1 MPCGRGSKHRPRFS
15 RCPRCSWYG
24 VAFFTIP
31 HLHNRTWSHFF
42 AKTYSLVLSLSFSLL
57 PPPPPLPPPFSLFHF
72 TYPAHSWRAYR
83 VQSPRKPYRFCM
95 FEKLSLFV
103 RRINWKRRDK
113 REKIGMVDSEIIR
126 FVLTIFKLVV
136 EIFYDSMYL
145 WISKRNLYIN

>member
-57 PPPPPLPPPFSLFHF
+57 PPPSPPPPFSLFHF

-113 REKIGMVDSEIIR
+113 REKIGMVEIIR

>member
-57 PPPPPLPPPFSLFHF
+57 PPSPPLFSLFHF

-113 REKIGMVDSEIIR
+113 REKIGMVDSEIFR